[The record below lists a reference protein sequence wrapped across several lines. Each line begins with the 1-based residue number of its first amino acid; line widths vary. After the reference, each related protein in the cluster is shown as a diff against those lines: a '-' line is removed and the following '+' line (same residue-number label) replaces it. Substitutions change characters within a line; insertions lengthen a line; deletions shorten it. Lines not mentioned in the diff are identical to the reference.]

1 MDKEL
6 LERVEQF
13 KKYKE
18 TLDKEAELMLKR
30 QDTHFEEMTQ
40 FKNTTKSAVSK
51 AETRMIGFDNRLKDL
66 QDEQKHRFTDIK
78 KLL

>member
-1 MDKEL
+1 
-6 LERVEQF
+6 
-13 KKYKE
+13 
-18 TLDKEAELMLKR
+18 MLKR

>member
-1 MDKEL
+1 METIIAVYEEKIAQLNSFERRLDKEV
-6 LERVEQF
+6 LERAEEF

-30 QDTHFEEMTQ
+30 QDAHLEEMTQ

-51 AETRMIGFDNRLKDL
+51 A
-66 QDEQKHRFTDIK
+66 
-78 KLL
+78 